1 MNATSVSPSGL
12 VHFSGE
18 LAGQRGESRTELAG
32 PPDEWQMTE
41 QNSYTNAPLRQQT
54 RNTHATPSNK
64 RINMQVYTD
73 KQELYSFLYKGKKKL
88 FKTFII
94 KSDIQRLCSSIIHV
108 N

>member
-1 MNATSVSPSGL
+1 MWRQTNATSVSPSGL

-18 LAGQRGESRTELAG
+18 FAGQHGESRTELAG

-73 KQELYSFLYKGKKKL
+73 KQELYSFLYTGKKTISNIHNKIGHT
-88 FKTFII
+88 KTMF
-94 KSDIQRLCSSIIHV
+94 
-108 N
+108 